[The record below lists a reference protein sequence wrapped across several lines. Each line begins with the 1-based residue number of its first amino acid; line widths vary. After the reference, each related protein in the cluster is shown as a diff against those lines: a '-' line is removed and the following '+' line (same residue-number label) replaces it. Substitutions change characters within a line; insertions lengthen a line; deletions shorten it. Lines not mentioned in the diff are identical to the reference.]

1 MSKPVLAAL
10 LAAFAAV
17 AFVPAHAA
25 PDAERKAA
33 AKEKWDSM
41 TPEEK
46 AAAKDKAKAKWDAMS
61 PEEKKAFLK
70 EHPRLAARMAKQK
83 DDGAAST
90 AK

>member
-1 MSKPVLAAL
+1 MSRPILAVL
-10 LAAFAAV
+10 LAAFAAA

-25 PDAERKAA
+25 PTDEQKAA
-33 AKEKWDSM
+33 AKQKWESM

-46 AAAKDKAKAKWDAMS
+46 AAAKDQAKAKWDAMA
-61 PEEKKAFLK
+61 PEQHAAAKKRFAK

-83 DDGAAST
+83 EGT